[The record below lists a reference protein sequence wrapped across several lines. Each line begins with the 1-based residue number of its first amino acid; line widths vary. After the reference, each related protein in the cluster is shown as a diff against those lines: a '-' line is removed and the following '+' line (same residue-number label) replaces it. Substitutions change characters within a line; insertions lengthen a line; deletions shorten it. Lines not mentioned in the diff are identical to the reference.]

1 MSSPC
6 RNPDRRGWITALLG
20 AAFALAFVPPAESAG
35 PDQPPVRGPMSVAI
49 TTLFPGGG
57 QMPGADPLV
66 KKYEGNAHAISDGA
80 RLFDWYNC
88 SGCHF
93 HGAGG
98 MGPALMDNQWRYGG
112 RLDQIYASIV
122 QGRPN
127 GMPSWSGKI
136 PANEVWEIAAYV
148 KSLSAPSATT
158 GGGEMPTPPAPPAAP
173 APTPQ
178 SAAPGAQSTPK

>member
-20 AAFALAFVPPAESAG
+20 VAFALACVPAAKSAS

-57 QMPGADPLV
+57 QMPPADPLV
-66 KKYEGNAHAISDGA
+66 KKYQGNAHAISDGA
-80 RLFDWYNC
+80 RLFNWYNC

-98 MGPALMDNQWRYGG
+98 MGPALMDNQWR
-112 RLDQIYASIV
+112 S
-122 QGRPN
+122 
-127 GMPSWSGKI
+127 SWSGKI

-173 APTPQ
+173 SPTPQ